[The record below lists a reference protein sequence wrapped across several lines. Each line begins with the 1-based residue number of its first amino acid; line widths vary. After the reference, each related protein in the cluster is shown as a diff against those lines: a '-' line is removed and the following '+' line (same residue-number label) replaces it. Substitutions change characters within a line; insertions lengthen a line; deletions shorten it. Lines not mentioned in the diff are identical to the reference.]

1 MSHKTPYTH
10 THTPPHTPTQTNTH
24 RGRNKVRVRGQK
36 DKGGQPDTQDSSRR
50 AHRRVQREAATG
62 LSADDCC
69 RCWRRGQARTP
80 CPGSARRCQ
89 ILRRRSPTRPRKRP
103 VGSTNHHLAG
113 RQEAEAIKKVGSS
126 RECRENIWVQAV
138 VVVRVPHLEP
148 RKHEASSCLLPP
160 NLVPRLFF
168 SLKILS
174 QKKYWLSV
182 EVARQARSAAAGSP
196 PIARDGDHQAL
207 AQR

>member
-1 MSHKTPYTH
+1 MAD
-10 THTPPHTPTQTNTH
+10 PT
-24 RGRNKVRVRGQK
+24 R
-36 DKGGQPDTQDSSRR
+36 
-50 AHRRVQREAATG
+50 HRRVQREAATG

-69 RCWRRGQARTP
+69 RCWRREQARTP

-103 VGSTNHHLAG
+103 VGSTNHHLVG
-113 RQEAEAIKKVGSS
+113 RQEAEAIKKSRTMGSS

-148 RKHEASSCLLPP
+148 RKHEASSCLPPLLLPP
-160 NLVPRLFF
+160 NAVGEEAFLFF
-168 SLKILS
+168 P
-174 QKKYWLSV
+174 KKNTGCPLRLV
-182 EVARQARSAAAGSP
+182 QARSAAAGSP

>member
-10 THTPPHTPTQTNTH
+10 TNTTTHTNTNQH
-24 RGRNKVRVRGQK
+24 TQSQK
-36 DKGGQPDTQDSSRR
+36 DKGGRPDTQDSSRR

-69 RCWRRGQARTP
+69 RCWRREQARTP

-103 VGSTNHHLAG
+103 VGSTNHHLVG
-113 RQEAEAIKKVGSS
+113 RQEAEAIKKSRTMGSS

-148 RKHEASSCLLPP
+148 RKHEASTASTPFSLPP
-160 NLVPRLFF
+160 KFGPNLEEAVFFF
-168 SLKILS
+168 SFPKKILA
-174 QKKYWLSV
+174 V
-182 EVARQARSAAAGSP
+182 R
-196 PIARDGDHQAL
+196 
-207 AQR
+207 